1 MDEKDKEIQE
11 LRRKL
16 KAVTEENDALMGELN
31 GIADCTTCEHYD
43 ECHTSIERYRYQYSE
58 ACKDAGGYKWRGI
71 EAYEEWNNE
80 QQALK
85 RLEAEAE
92 AEEARF
98 ERAFKGVEE

>member
-31 GIADCTTCEHYD
+31 ELQECSTCVHQAEKDTHCRDGNHIGVWCPTTD
-43 ECHTSIERYRYQYSE
+43 
-58 ACKDAGGYKWRGI
+58 GYKWRGI
-71 EAYEEWNNE
+71 EAYEEWENE
-80 QQALK
+80 QATLR

-92 AEEARF
+92 AEEEKFRKGF
-98 ERAFKGVEE
+98 EG